1 MYKGAGRRRGGG
13 VARVAGPDREFF
25 HPSNWSDNPT
35 KIGQT
40 TQPIHPQPSQ
50 YFYQQNQQGITI

>member
-13 VARVAGPDREFF
+13 VVRVAGPDRELF
-25 HPSNWSDNPT
+25 HPPNWSDNPT

-40 TQPIHPQPSQ
+40 TRPIHPQPSQ
-50 YFYQQNQQGITI
+50 YFYQ